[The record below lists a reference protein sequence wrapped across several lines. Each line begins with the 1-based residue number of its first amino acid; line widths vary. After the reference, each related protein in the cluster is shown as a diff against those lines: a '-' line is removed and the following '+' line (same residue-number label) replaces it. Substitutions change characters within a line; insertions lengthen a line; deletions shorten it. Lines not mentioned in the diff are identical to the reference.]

1 MIPAAQEP
9 WVFIVFFHNGS
20 NVLNWH
26 LASNDLSSSQD
37 SIVGQ
42 CFTEFHTLA
51 PVMVVVHPF
60 FHTRET
66 HMTDIASTTRRT
78 TSKRTKTI
86 LDQTTGILCHLF

>member
-9 WVFIVFFHNGS
+9 WVFIVLFHNGS
-20 NVLNWH
+20 NVFNWH

-37 SIVGQ
+37 SILGQ

-51 PVMVVVHPF
+51 PVMVMVQAF
-60 FHTRET
+60 FHSRKT
-66 HMTDIASTTRRT
+66 HMTDIVATTTRT

-86 LDQTTGILCHLF
+86 LDQTTGTLRHLF